1 VAERQI
7 LALGGHAMRPG
18 DPLDDFL
25 LELTGASRPRV
36 LLIPTASAES
46 ADYVVRFH
54 ETYGRRAEPSH
65 LSLFGIPPRDIR
77 SIVLDQDAIFV
88 GGGNTANMLA
98 IWRVHG
104 VDRFLREAWEAGVV
118 LAGLSAGSMCWF
130 EWGVTTS
137 SGAPAPSDGLGFLP
151 GSNSVHH
158 DSEPARRPVYLEA
171 VRTGAI
177 PPGYAV
183 DDGAALI
190 FSDHRLEDVVT
201 ARKFARAYEV
211 TQDGER
217 ELSSE
222 ALTTSVAASIT
233 LPAVAELRQLRIAR
247 QRH

>member
-118 LAGLSAGSMCWF
+118 LAGVSAGSICWF
-130 EWGVTTS
+130 EAGVTDS
-137 SGAPAPSDGLGFLP
+137 FREELDGLECLGLLP
-151 GSNSVHH
+151 GSNCPHY
-158 DSEPARRPVYLEA
+158 DGEETRRPAYHRLVGEGFPAGWAADDFVGLHFRGTELVEA
-171 VRTGAI
+171 VSSRTGA
-177 PPGYAV
+177 
-183 DDGAALI
+183 GAYRVERANGDVREEPLGAR
-190 FSDHRLEDVVT
+190 RL
-201 ARKFARAYEV
+201 
-211 TQDGER
+211 G
-217 ELSSE
+217 
-222 ALTTSVAASIT
+222 
-233 LPAVAELRQLRIAR
+233 
-247 QRH
+247 